1 MISGLTFKSLIYLEF
16 SFVSG
21 RNCGSSFIL
30 LHNEYPIIPVP
41 FIEEDIFSSLSIFGF
56 LFKY

>member
-1 MISGLTFKSLIYLEF
+1 MISGLTFKSLIHLQF
-16 SFVSG
+16 NFVSG

-30 LHNEYPIIPVP
+30 LHNKYPIIRAPL
-41 FIEEDIFSSLSIFGF
+41 IEGNIFSPLNIFGF

>member
-1 MISGLTFKSLIYLEF
+1 MISGLTFKSLIHLEF
-16 SFVSG
+16 NFVSG

-41 FIEEDIFSSLSIFGF
+41 LTEGNIFSPLSIFGF
-56 LFKY
+56 LFK